1 MKTKFFLLAGILSL
15 ALTAC
20 GGDDNG
26 EDPAKPLGNAKI
38 SFTKMANCPD
48 AEVDKA
54 VVWKEAIYY
63 VNRTS
68 FLRYSPTKNEWQ
80 SLAPAPS
87 TDLFV
92 WQDKLYCFCNSF
104 HTSIHNRLYI
114 YSDTTDAWEITDDI
128 PVYNDDGNRT
138 NGIYKVGNK
147 LFADISCGSY
157 YTYHVYLPDSEQW
170 KNLKQNLS
178 FDFQRFSCQIGDK
191 VYYNTSSAIFQFDPE
206 TCITTQK
213 ISISRPS
220 SSSGGILAVCAY
232 NQQKMLYT
240 FSSGVNEDF
249 RVTTGIY
256 TPLTNEYTEKV
267 FGNDPHGLTDITIT
281 DIPMLINRLTYID
294 GRFFVGPNNAAF
306 YELKIK

>member
-38 SFTKMANCPD
+38 SFTKMANCPVA
-48 AEVDKA
+48 AEMQATVYNGL
-54 VVWKEAIYY
+54 IYFVSGAGDFISY
-63 VNRTS
+63 N
-68 FLRYSPTKNEWQ
+68 PAKNEWKT
-80 SLAPAPS
+80 LARTPQGYYS
-87 TDLFV
+87 NIFV
-92 WQDKLYCFCNSF
+92 WQDELYWHGGSSN
-104 HTSIHNRLYI
+104 
-114 YSDTTDAWEITDDI
+114 DDI
-128 PVYNDDGNRT
+128 CVYHPETDSWSKTEEIAPHSNYGMMFNIGDN
-138 NGIYKVGNK
+138 
-147 LFADISCGSY
+147 LFLLNSPSRIGMAYQKD
-157 YTYHVYLPDSEQW
+157 TRQW
-170 KNLKQNLS
+170 KKLEDEIITYCSAL
-178 FDFQRFSCQIGDK
+178 FCQIDNMAYTIFK
-191 VYYNTSSAIFQFDPE
+191 NTIYQFDPE

-220 SSSGGILAVCAY
+220 SSTGGILAVCAY